1 MEKELREKLMVDIP
15 DIKERSSRERVLRKS
30 RADRLLKFG
39 VSFLDRALEGIAP
52 NDLIRTGAPPGT
64 GKTELVTHIAGFN
77 SLSGKRVLFFPLE
90 AEECEIESRI
100 KFKLAAQI
108 YYNDTRPEKV
118 HIKDVTY
125 RNWYHNKL
133 GPSFDE
139 YEFKAE
145 ERFQKYFQ
153 TFRTVYRK
161 NEFKV
166 DDLQRHLMLFKEETD
181 LVIID
186 HLHYFDFDDPNENKA
201 ITEIV
206 KRIRDLA
213 LISSKPIILVAHI
226 KKPDKRFSSLVP
238 DLDEFHGTSNITKI
252 ATKAI
257 LLAPDPEA
265 PTDPKRF
272 ETYFRAAKFR
282 VDGSV
287 KRYLGKCYF
296 NIETN
301 KYDEDFQLG
310 TLTKDG
316 KAFEAITDKS
326 RFPNWAHPRGKNG

>member
-1 MEKELREKLMVDIP
+1 MEKELRNKLMVDVPNIV
-15 DIKERSSRERVLRKS
+15 DRSQRERDLRKS
-30 RADRLLKFG
+30 RSGKLLKFG
-39 VSFLDRALEGIAP
+39 VNFLDRALEGIAP
-52 NDLIRTGAPPGT
+52 NDLIIIGAPPGT
-64 GKTELVTHIAGFN
+64 GKTELVTHVAGYN

-100 KFKLAAQI
+100 KFKLAAQL
-108 YYNDTRPEKV
+108 YYNDHRPDKTQ
-118 HIKDVTY
+118 IRDVTY

-133 GPSFDE
+133 GSSFDQ

-145 ERFQKYFQ
+145 ERFRQYFK
-153 TFRTVYRK
+153 TFKTIYRK
-161 NEFKV
+161 SEFKV

-206 KRIRDLA
+206 KKIRDLA

-226 KKPDKRFSSLVP
+226 KKPDKRYSALVP

-265 PTDPKRF
+265 PQDPKRF

-287 KRYLGKCYF
+287 KRYLGKCLF

-301 KYDEDFQLG
+301 KYEEDFELG
-310 TLTKDG
+310 CLSPDG
-316 KAFEAITDKS
+316 KKFEPLDTS
-326 RFPNWAHPRGKNG
+326 RFPAWAKKGIKNA